1 MTQALN
7 KFKQPYSV
15 YSNMVSSEF
24 GIILA
29 MTLAGVVF
37 SLPTLIIPY
46 FFAPKKRNPIKL
58 QTFEAGQPPTGES
71 RIHLIMQYYSYL
83 IMFVVFDVTI
93 MFLFAW
99 GVSFSQLGIQSLQVL
114 LPFLAIVLIP
124 MAYAL
129 TLAGKR
135 ENW

>member
-1 MTQALN
+1 
-7 KFKQPYSV
+7 
-15 YSNMVSSEF
+15 MVASEF
-24 GIILA
+24 AMILV

-37 SLPTLIIPY
+37 TLPTLIIPSL
-46 FFAPKKRNPIKL
+46 FAPKRRNPIKL

-83 IMFVVFDVTI
+83 IMFVIFDVTV

-99 GVSFSQLGIQSLQVL
+99 GLAFTNIGIQSLVSL
-114 LPFLAIVLIP
+114 LPFLAVLLCP

-129 TLAGKR
+129 HLAGRR

>member
-1 MTQALN
+1 
-7 KFKQPYSV
+7 
-15 YSNMVSSEF
+15 MVSSEF
-24 GIILA
+24 VMILV

-37 SLPTLIIPY
+37 TLPTLIIPY
-46 FFAPKKRNPIKL
+46 LFAPKRRNPIKL
-58 QTFEAGQPPTGES
+58 QPFEAGHPPTGES

-83 IMFVVFDVTI
+83 IMFVIFDVTV

-99 GVSFSQLGIQSLQVL
+99 GLAFTNIGIQSLVSL
-114 LPFLAIVLIP
+114 LPFLAVLLCP

-129 TLAGKR
+129 HLAGRR

>member
-1 MTQALN
+1 MIT
-7 KFKQPYSV
+7 
-15 YSNMVSSEF
+15 SEF
-24 GIILA
+24 AFIIILG
-29 MTLAGVVF
+29 LFGVMA
-37 SLPTLIIPY
+37 SLPMLLLPTL
-46 FFAPKKRNPIKL
+46 FAPKKRNPIKL

>member
-83 IMFVVFDVTI
+83 IMFVIFDVTV

-99 GVSFSQLGIQSLQVL
+99 GLSFTTLGIQSLVSL
-114 LPFLAIVLIP
+114 LPFLAVILCP
-124 MAYAL
+124 MVYAL
-129 TLAGKR
+129 HLAGRR

>member
-1 MTQALN
+1 
-7 KFKQPYSV
+7 
-15 YSNMVSSEF
+15 MVSYEF

-29 MTLAGVVF
+29 MGLAGVVF

-58 QTFEAGQPPTGES
+58 QTFESGQPPTGES

>member
-1 MTQALN
+1 
-7 KFKQPYSV
+7 
-15 YSNMVSSEF
+15 MVSSEF

-29 MTLAGVVF
+29 MAIAGVVF

-83 IMFVVFDVTI
+83 IMFVIFDVTL

-99 GVSFSQLGIQSLQVL
+99 GLSFTKLGIQSLVSL
-114 LPFLAIVLIP
+114 LPFLAVILCP
-124 MAYAL
+124 MIYAL
-129 TLAGKR
+129 HLAGRRK
-135 ENW
+135 NW

>member
-1 MTQALN
+1 
-7 KFKQPYSV
+7 
-15 YSNMVSSEF
+15 MVSSEF

-29 MTLAGVVF
+29 MGLAGVVF

-46 FFAPKKRNPIKL
+46 LFAPKKRNPIKL

-83 IMFVVFDVTI
+83 IMFVIFDVTL

-99 GVSFSQLGIQSLQVL
+99 GVSFTNLGIQSLVSL
-114 LPFLAIVLIP
+114 LPFLAVILCP
-124 MAYAL
+124 MIYAL
-129 TLAGKR
+129 HLAGRRK
-135 ENW
+135 NW